1 MILANVTGVLAA
13 STIKNKGS
21 DFLALRIITGV
32 IGIIIAGV
40 AIQMGGAI
48 FSGFAILLALIAW
61 FEYSNVFGRAGLEI
75 SLFLGALTLVLMLC
89 CAWLGNIEELLAV
102 LTLGSL
108 AIFLLTVL
116 FSMRPNEAGVSVAGL
131 FYLGLP
137 FAHLIMLRFLAD
149 EPHQVNSL
157 VNFHNF
163 VSENVGNIN
172 FVESLSNL
180 NFDGGCELVWIL
192 FACTWASDTFAFF
205 IGSAVGSHKLAP
217 SISPN
222 KSIEGF
228 LGSIVGTALTA
239 VVVGTFLFGYP
250 ITQMAE
256 IGVILAIVA
265 TLGDLVESSI
275 KRYTGVKD
283 SGFIIPGHGGVL
295 DRFDSI
301 LYTAP
306 VFYYFIVVSK
316 ILA

>member
-1 MILANVTGVLAA
+1 M
-13 STIKNKGS
+13 
-21 DFLALRIITGV
+21 ALRIITGI
-32 IGIIIAGV
+32 IGIIIAGIV
-40 AIQMGGAI
+40 IQLGGAP
-48 FSGFAILLALIAW
+48 FAGFTIVLALLAW
-61 FEYSNVFGRAGLEI
+61 FEYSSAFNRAGLDTAF
-75 SLFLGALTLVLMLC
+75 FLGAFTLILILC
-89 CAWLGNIEELLAV
+89 CAWLGNIEELVAV

-116 FSMRPNEAGVSVAGL
+116 IAMRPHEAGISVAGL

-149 EPHQVNSL
+149 EPHPVNSL

-172 FVESLSNL
+172 FFETLSNL
-180 NFDGGCELVWIL
+180 HFDGGCELVWIL

-205 IGSAVGSHKLAP
+205 IGSAIGSHRLAP

-222 KSIEGF
+222 KSVEGF
-228 LGSIVGTALTA
+228 LGSLVGTTLTA
-239 VVVGTFLFGYP
+239 VIVGTFLFGYP
-250 ITQMAE
+250 ITQMATA
-256 IGVILAIVA
+256 GVLLAIVA

-275 KRYTGVKD
+275 KRFTGVKD
-283 SGFIIPGHGGVL
+283 SGILIPGHGGVL
-295 DRFDSI
+295 DRYDSI

-316 ILA
+316 LI

>member
-1 MILANVTGVLAA
+1 M
-13 STIKNKGS
+13 
-21 DFLALRIITGV
+21 ALRIITGV

-48 FSGFAILLALIAW
+48 FSGFAIVLALIAW

-116 FSMRPNEAGVSVAGL
+116 FSMRPHEAGVSVAGL
-131 FYLGLP
+131 LYLGLP
-137 FAHLIMLRFLAD
+137 FSHLIMLRFLAD
-149 EPHQVNSL
+149 EPHKVESL
-157 VNFHNF
+157 VNFHHF
-163 VSENVGNIN
+163 VGENLGNIN
-172 FVESLSNL
+172 FVETLSNL

-192 FACTWASDTFAFF
+192 FACTWASDTFAYF
-205 IGSAVGSHKLAP
+205 IGSAVGSHRLAP

-222 KSIEGF
+222 KTFEGF
-228 LGSIVGTALTA
+228 LGSIVGTTLTA
-239 VVVGTFLFGYP
+239 VLVGTFLFAYP
-250 ITQMAE
+250 LQQMAI
-256 IGVILAIVA
+256 IGFILAIVA

-275 KRYTGVKD
+275 KRYANTKD
-283 SGFIIPGHGGVL
+283 SGFLIPGHGGVL

-306 VFYYFIVVSK
+306 VFYYFIVISK
-316 ILA
+316 LI

>member
-1 MILANVTGVLAA
+1 M
-13 STIKNKGS
+13 
-21 DFLALRIITGV
+21 ALRIITGI
-32 IGIIIAGV
+32 IGILISGFV
-40 AIQMGGAI
+40 IQIGGAV
-48 FSGFAILLALIAW
+48 FSGVAILLALLAW
-61 FEYSNVFGRAGLEI
+61 FEYSSAFNSAGMDTAF
-75 SLFLGALTLVLMLC
+75 FLGAFTLILILC
-89 CAWLGNIEELLAV
+89 CAWLGNIEELVAV

-149 EPHQVNSL
+149 APHQVNSL

-172 FVESLSNL
+172 FFETLSNL

-205 IGSAVGSHKLAP
+205 IGSAVGSHRLAP

-222 KSIEGF
+222 KTIEGF
-228 LGSIVGTALTA
+228 LGSLVGTALTA
-239 VVVGTFLFGYP
+239 VLVGTFLFGYP
-250 ITQMAE
+250 ITQMATA
-256 IGVILAIVA
+256 GVILAVVA

-275 KRYTGVKD
+275 KRFTGVKD
-283 SGFIIPGHGGVL
+283 SGFLIPGHGGIL

-306 VFYYFIVVSK
+306 VFYYFIVISK
-316 ILA
+316 LV

>member
-1 MILANVTGVLAA
+1 M
-13 STIKNKGS
+13 
-21 DFLALRIITGV
+21 ALRIITGI
-32 IGIIIAGV
+32 IGIIIAGIV
-40 AIQMGGAI
+40 IQLGGAP
-48 FSGFAILLALIAW
+48 FAGFTIVLALLAW
-61 FEYSNVFGRAGLEI
+61 FEYSSAFNRAGLDTAF
-75 SLFLGALTLVLMLC
+75 FLGAFTLILMLC
-89 CAWLGNIEELLAV
+89 CAWLGNIEELVAV

-108 AIFLLTVL
+108 VIFLLTVL
-116 FSMRPNEAGVSVAGL
+116 ISMRPHEAGVSVAGL

-149 EPHQVNSL
+149 EPHPVNSL

-172 FVESLSNL
+172 FFETLSNL

-205 IGSAVGSHKLAP
+205 IGSAIGSHRLAP

-222 KSIEGF
+222 KSVEGF
-228 LGSIVGTALTA
+228 LGSLVGTTLTA

-250 ITQMAE
+250 ITQMATA
-256 IGVILAIVA
+256 GVLLAIVA

-275 KRYTGVKD
+275 KRFTGVKD
-283 SGFIIPGHGGVL
+283 SGILIPGHGGVL

-316 ILA
+316 II

>member
-1 MILANVTGVLAA
+1 M
-13 STIKNKGS
+13 
-21 DFLALRIITGV
+21 ALRIITGI
-32 IGIIIAGV
+32 IGIAISAV
-40 AIQMGGAI
+40 VIQMGGAV
-48 FSGFAILLALIAW
+48 FAGAVILLALIGWYEFSSA
-61 FEYSNVFGRAGLEI
+61 FSRAGMDI
-75 SLFLGALTLVLMLC
+75 SIFLGAFTLILILC

-149 EPHQVNSL
+149 EPHKVESL

-163 VSENVGNIN
+163 VSENAGNIN
-172 FVESLSNL
+172 FFETLSNL

-205 IGSAVGSHKLAP
+205 IGSAIGSHRLAP

-222 KSIEGF
+222 KTIEGF
-228 LGSIVGTALTA
+228 LGSVVGTALTA

>member
-1 MILANVTGVLAA
+1 M
-13 STIKNKGS
+13 
-21 DFLALRIITGV
+21 ALRIITGI

-40 AIQMGGAI
+40 VIQMGGAV
-48 FSGFAILLALIAW
+48 FTGFAVLLALIGW
-61 FEYSNVFGRAGLEI
+61 YEYSAAFNRAGMDTAF
-75 SLFLGALTLVLMLC
+75 FLGAFTLILILC
-89 CAWLGNIEELLAV
+89 CAWLGNIEELLAI

-108 AIFLLTVL
+108 AIFLLTVI

-149 EPHQVNSL
+149 EPHQVASL
-157 VNFHNF
+157 VNFHTF
-163 VSENVGNIN
+163 VSENVGNVN
-172 FVESLSNL
+172 FFENLSNM

-192 FACTWASDTFAFF
+192 FACTWASDTFAYF
-205 IGSAVGSHKLAP
+205 IGSAVGSHRLAP

-222 KSIEGF
+222 KTVEGF
-228 LGSIVGTALTA
+228 LGSLVGTALTA

-250 ITQMAE
+250 ITQMATA
-256 IGVILAIVA
+256 GVILAIVA
-265 TLGDLVESSI
+265 TLGDLVESAI
-275 KRYTGVKD
+275 KRFTGVKD
-283 SGFIIPGHGGVL
+283 SGIIIPGHGGVL

-316 ILA
+316 II

>member
-1 MILANVTGVLAA
+1 M
-13 STIKNKGS
+13 
-21 DFLALRIITGV
+21 ALRIITGI
-32 IGIIIAGV
+32 IGIIIAGIV
-40 AIQMGGAI
+40 IQLGGAP
-48 FSGFAILLALIAW
+48 FAGFTILVALLAW
-61 FEYSNVFGRAGLEI
+61 FEYSSAFNRAGMDTAF
-75 SLFLGALTLVLMLC
+75 FLGAFTLILILC
-89 CAWLGNIEELLAV
+89 CAWLGNIEELVAV

-131 FYLGLP
+131 LYLGLP

-149 EPHQVNSL
+149 EPHPVNSL

-163 VSENVGNIN
+163 VSENIGNVN

-180 NFDGGCELVWIL
+180 HFDGGCELVWIL
-192 FACTWASDTFAFF
+192 FACTWASDTFAYF
-205 IGSAVGSHKLAP
+205 IGSAIGSHRLAP

-222 KSIEGF
+222 KSVEGF
-228 LGSIVGTALTA
+228 LGSLVGTTLTA
-239 VVVGTFLFGYP
+239 VVIGGFLFGYP
-250 ITQMAE
+250 MTQMATA
-256 IGVILAIVA
+256 GVLLAIVA

-283 SGFIIPGHGGVL
+283 SGFLIPGHGGIL

-306 VFYYFIVVSK
+306 VFYYFIVISK
-316 ILA
+316 MI

>member
-1 MILANVTGVLAA
+1 M
-13 STIKNKGS
+13 
-21 DFLALRIITGV
+21 ALRIITGI
-32 IGIIIAGV
+32 IGVIIAGV
-40 AIQMGGAI
+40 AIQVGGAV
-48 FSGFAILLALIAW
+48 FSGFAILLALVAW
-61 FEYSNVFGRAGLEI
+61 FEYANAFGRAGLEI
-75 SLFLGALTLVLMLC
+75 SFFLGAFTLILMLC

-116 FSMRPNEAGVSVAGL
+116 LSMRPHEAGVSVAGL
-131 FYLGLP
+131 LYLGLP
-137 FAHLIMLRFLAD
+137 FSHLIMLRFLAD
-149 EPHQVNSL
+149 EPHKVESL
-157 VNFHNF
+157 VNLHTFIG
-163 VSENVGNIN
+163 ENVGNIN

-192 FACTWASDTFAFF
+192 FACTWASDTFAYF
-205 IGSAVGSHKLAP
+205 IGSAVGSHRLAP

-222 KSIEGF
+222 KTFEGF
-228 LGSIVGTALTA
+228 LGSLVGTAVTA

-250 ITQMAE
+250 LTQMAT

-275 KRYTGVKD
+275 KRYTNIKD
-283 SGFIIPGHGGVL
+283 SGFLIPGHGGVL
-295 DRFDSI
+295 DRFDSL

-316 ILA
+316 II